1 MSRPAEEKEWR
12 SLIER
17 LHEGAPEPLPE
28 EGTAPVFDDASAR
41 NRVGVL
47 ITKAVLGENMYE
59 LYRLYCGDPPLPR

>member
-1 MSRPAEEKEWR
+1 MPRPAEEQEWR

-17 LHEGAPEPLPE
+17 FHQGIPEPLPE
-28 EGTAPVFDDASAR
+28 GTAPGFDDANAR

-47 ITKAVLGENMYE
+47 ITKAVLGENIYE

>member
-1 MSRPAEEKEWR
+1 MPRPAEEQEWR

-17 LHEGAPEPLPE
+17 FHQGGPEPLPE
-28 EGTAPVFDDASAR
+28 GTSPGFDDASAR

-47 ITKAVLGENMYE
+47 ITKAVLGQNLYE